1 MSESQAERQAWQ
13 LLTVIVNAGQGSKAL
28 KQGRLAGITG
38 GTILLGRGTVGK
50 HSHFWSDEHEIR
62 REIVLMIADEHRI
75 RQAIANMQRTLKL
88 GKPFH
93 GIAFSI
99 RICGLLGS
107 SVCRTDLTLNAEDE
121 DLNMQKAVF
130 AIVDKGMA
138 ETIVEAAESA
148 GAHGATIINARG
160 AGIHETS
167 RLFAMAVEP
176 EREIVLII
184 DDVARMP
191 AIIEA
196 VRHAADLD
204 QPGHG
209 ILFAVDVDQAIGLY
223 KG

>member
-1 MSESQAERQAWQ
+1 MSENQADRQAWQ

-28 KQGRLAGITG
+28 RQGRLAGITG
-38 GTILLGRGTVGK
+38 GTILLGRGTAGK
-50 HSHFWSDEHEIR
+50 HSMFWSDENEIR
-62 REIVLMIADEHRI
+62 REIVLMIADEQRI
-75 RQAIANMQRTLKL
+75 EQAVVNLQRTMKL

-107 SVCRTDLTLNAEDE
+107 SVCQTNLTLEMEDE
-121 DLNMQKAVF
+121 ELNTQKAVF

-138 ETIVEAAESA
+138 ETIVDAAENA

-167 RLFAMAVEP
+167 RLFSMAVEP

-184 DDVARMP
+184 DDSSRMP

-196 VRHAADLD
+196 VRQAADLD

-209 ILFAVDVDQAIGLY
+209 ILFAVDVNLAVGLY